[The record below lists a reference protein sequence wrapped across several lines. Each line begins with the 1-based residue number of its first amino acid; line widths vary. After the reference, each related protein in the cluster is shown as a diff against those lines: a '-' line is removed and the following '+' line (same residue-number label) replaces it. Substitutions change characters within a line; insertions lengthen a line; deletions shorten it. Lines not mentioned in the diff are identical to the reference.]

1 MAYIFRLHNNGTNT
15 NTDWSATNDRYGN
28 NVIQYIL
35 DPDGNNTQ
43 RQITSIPSPFARID
57 LIKTA
62 FKEVNNHKRG
72 VDADTIYHKMVSDT
86 LDVAE
91 IFFNYDR
98 LGDKFEIISWS
109 INDLANLRPQLHG
122 DVIGTLDMFYTQD
135 SATYHF
141 DRNDEFYILRYKGIN
156 ARTNFDVVGATSPS
170 TLFFTPANDLS
181 YISEEINF
189 GQDHPFDASCQPLY
203 KRDFEFVKYLCLFR
217 LNYNQNGT
225 GSFANDFPEIND
237 YLNKNIKLLDN
248 NTRTKI
254 LNLQIG
260 DLANYQPLQ
269 IGNNTITIL
278 GSPWHKKTT
287 PTDIQ
292 SDFEIVSNKY
302 VSRKPLVLP
311 SEPGTT
317 YRDFKYVQA
326 SWGATNSA
334 PYNAPESDLSR
345 RTLPHDGTPY
355 PYLTIGDFLE
365 DTIYLY
371 DGAANKNS
379 YYFGEWNKTD
389 KKSVLLP
396 LKPRFFDFFSV
407 DELINGVNGVKLLEI
422 KDEET
427 NIRVKLS
434 IPIKGRNG
442 NGDYITYV
450 KNYFSSKNDSDETR
464 GLKVELDDSIGFAMM
479 PLVKFTDPKT
489 ASYRVGLTKG
499 FSEVKDYSLSFY
511 SCNNSQL
518 NNVKEVDRN
527 KNEKDY
533 SKLRIYCVN
542 NNIVDYIR
550 VNIDNDKGGVIV
562 PIMKKEDST
571 GTKKYNFAI
580 DFGTTNTHIEYTS
593 NELAISKSFDITND
607 DIQLNCWANYTE
619 SKIETASLF
628 ESEFLPE
635 KIGIES
641 EFHFPTRTAL
651 SALRSINWDV
661 ISAMGDN
668 NFAFT
673 YGYRL
678 TKKFDQI
685 LTDLKWGNDDRQVKA
700 TVYNLMFLMRN
711 KVILNGGNLSNTKIV
726 WFYPASMTGHKR
738 DLFED
743 VWEDAY
749 KQYFGNDVNANVIR
763 VTEAVAPYL
772 YYNKEKDYEGTSTRM
787 VNIDIGGGTT
797 DIIFAENGEIKGSTS
812 FRFAANSI
820 FGGGYAENGGAALNG
835 LIKEYQKFFTKK
847 FTEHD
852 LGDCS
857 KIQESLKNSPNPSAN
872 LASFYFS
879 LIDNKDVK
887 SKELVEALDWNKQLL
902 NDEYYKIMF
911 VIFYSAIIYH
921 VAKIMK
927 IKSFEM
933 PRHISFSGN
942 GSKVVSIISNNTELL
957 AKYTKKIFCHAYGA
971 NEYYKDGLSII
982 LKEDPKVATS
992 KGGLSCLEKGKD
1004 TLEQLEHIEKIVLV
1018 ADKIIVEN
1026 DVTCTY
1032 KGMDETSLKSKT
1044 ISEIEDL
1051 FNFINKV
1058 SKSLSDDFGV
1068 NGKLLKEIT
1077 SNWEQDIENFFNK
1090 GLEKK
1095 RSELGG
1101 CDDTSIEETFLFYPI
1116 IGMLYRM
1123 SNQIYESKNKQ
1134 N

>member
-1 MAYIFRLHNNGTNT
+1 MAYIFRLHRDGTNI
-15 NTDWSATNDRYGN
+15 NTDWSATNDRYGK
-28 NVIQYIL
+28 NVIEHIQE
-35 DPDGNNTQ
+35 PNENNTT

-62 FKEVNNHKRG
+62 FKEVNDHNRG

-98 LGDKFEIISWS
+98 LKDKFDILTWS
-109 INDLANLRPQLHG
+109 INDLDNLSPQLHG
-122 DVIGTLDMFYTQD
+122 DVIGTLDMFYNQD
-135 SATYHF
+135 AATYHF
-141 DRNDEFYILRYKGIN
+141 NRNDEFYILRYKGPR
-156 ARTNFDVVGATSPS
+156 AKTRLDVVGATSPS

-217 LNYNQNGT
+217 LNYDQSGT

-237 YLNKNIKLLDN
+237 YLDKNIKLLDN
-248 NTRTKI
+248 NTRTQI
-254 LNLQIG
+254 INLQIG

-287 PTDIQ
+287 PTNIQ
-292 SDFEIVSNKY
+292 SDFEIVSNRY
-302 VSRKPLVLP
+302 QGRKPLVLP
-311 SEPGTT
+311 CESGST
-317 YRDFKYVQA
+317 YRNFHYVQA
-326 SWGATNSA
+326 AWGSNAA
-334 PYNAPESDLSR
+334 PYNDPEFDLSR

-355 PYLTIGDFLE
+355 PYLTVGDFLE
-365 DTIYLY
+365 DTIYRY
-371 DGAANKNS
+371 DERLKKCN
-379 YYFGEWNKTD
+379 YYFGEWNNPR
-389 KKSVLLP
+389 KSVLLP

-407 DELINGVNGVKLLEI
+407 DELINGVNGLKLLEI
-422 KDEET
+422 KDEDT

-442 NGDYITYV
+442 NGDYIMYV

-464 GLKVELDDSIGFAMM
+464 GLIVDLDDSIGFAMM
-479 PLVKFTDPKT
+479 PLVKFTDPNT

-518 NNVKEVDRN
+518 DNVKEIDRN
-527 KNEKDY
+527 KDDDKY
-533 SKLRIYCVN
+533 SKLRIYCVD

-550 VNIDNDKGGVIV
+550 VNTGNDKGGVIV

-571 GTKKYNFAI
+571 GTKRYNFAI

-593 NELAISKSFDITND
+593 NELTISKSFDITND
-607 DIQLNCWANYTE
+607 DIQLNWWSNYKD
-619 SKIETASLF
+619 SSAATASLF

-635 KIGIES
+635 KIGVEE

-651 SALRSINWDV
+651 SALKSINWDV

-668 NFAFT
+668 NFVFT

-678 TKKFDQI
+678 KKDFDQI
-685 LTDLKWGNDDRQVKA
+685 LTDLKWGNDNRQVRA
-700 TVYNLMFLMRN
+700 AVYNLMFLIRN

-726 WFYPASMTGHKR
+726 WFYPASMTRHKR
-738 DLFED
+738 DLFEN
-743 VWEDAY
+743 VWTDAY
-749 KQYFGNDVNANVIR
+749 RQYFGNNVNANVIR

-772 YYNKEKDYEGTSTRM
+772 YYNKEKDYEGTNTRM

-797 DIIFAENGEIKGSTS
+797 DVIFAENGEIKGSTS

-820 FGGGYAENGGAALNG
+820 FGGGYAENGGGVLNG
-835 LIKEYQKFFTKK
+835 LIKEYQKFFTAK
-847 FTEHD
+847 FTEHG

-857 KIQESLKNSPNPSAN
+857 KIQESLKNAPNPSAN

-887 SKELVEALDWNKQLL
+887 SKGLVEALDWNKQLV
-902 NDEYYKIMF
+902 NDEYYKIIF

-927 IKSFEM
+927 IKNFEM

-957 AKYTKKIFCHAYGA
+957 AKYTKNIFCHAYEDK
-971 NEYYKDGLSII
+971 EYHKDGLSII

-1004 TLEQLEHIEKIVLV
+1004 TLRQLEDIEKIVLV
-1018 ADKIIVEN
+1018 GDKIIVEN
-1026 DVTCTY
+1026 DVTGTY
-1032 KGMDETSLKSKT
+1032 NGMDEKSMKSKT

-1051 FNFINKV
+1051 FEFINKV

-1068 NGKLLKEIT
+1068 NAKLLKEIT
-1077 SNWEQDIENFFNK
+1077 SNWNQDIENFFNR

-1095 RSELGG
+1095 RSELEGY
-1101 CDDTSIEETFLFYPI
+1101 DDASIEETFLFYPI
-1116 IGMLYRM
+1116 IGMLYRI